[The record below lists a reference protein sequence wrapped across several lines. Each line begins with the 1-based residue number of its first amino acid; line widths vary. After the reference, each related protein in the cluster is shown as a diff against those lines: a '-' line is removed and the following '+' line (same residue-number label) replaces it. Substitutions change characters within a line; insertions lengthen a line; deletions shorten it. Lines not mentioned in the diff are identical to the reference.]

1 MSLLEVKNLK
11 KHFPIRTGLLM
22 RHTGNVYAVDDVSF
36 RLNGEETLGLVGES
50 GCGKSTLGRTI
61 MRIYD
66 PTEGEIRFHGENIAR
81 LKSSKLKNFRR
92 NVQMVFQDPYSS
104 LNPRMTIAS
113 ILDQPLR
120 IHKRGGSAKDRL
132 KLIEGLL
139 DRVGLGRFAL
149 NRYPHE
155 FSGGQRQR
163 IAIARALTLHPK
175 LVIADEAVSA
185 LDVSVQSQILN
196 LLKDLQKEFG
206 MAYLFIAHDLAVVRH
221 MAERVAVMYLGKI
234 VEMGDREELFR
245 APKHPYTQALM
256 AAIPVPG
263 VKRSGKRVLLK
274 GDVPSPVNPPSGC
287 HFHPRCPFAVERCSK
302 EAPVLKNVGTV
313 EKPYDVACHL
323 VEGRL

>member
-1 MSLLEVKNLK
+1 MALLEVKNLK

-22 RHTGNVYAVDDVSF
+22 RHTGNVYAVDGVSF

-66 PTEGEIRFHGENIAR
+66 PTEGEIRFHGENIAG
-81 LKSSKLKNFRR
+81 LKSGKLKNFRR

-132 KLIEGLL
+132 KLIEGLM

-149 NRYPHE
+149 HRYPHE

-234 VEMGDREELFR
+234 VEMGGRDELYR

-287 HFHPRCPFAVERCSK
+287 HFHPRCPFAVARCSY
-302 EAPVLKNVGTV
+302 EAPALKNVGTAD
-313 EKPYDVACHL
+313 KPYEVACHL
-323 VEGRL
+323 V